1 MNQTL
6 IKKVHALG
14 GFVALAALFLGL
26 ASPLRAYPIFAR
38 KYRTAC
44 TTCHT
49 VFPKLNPFGQAFRL
63 NGYRMPQETED
74 LVKQEPVSL
83 GAPAYRRMWPSA
95 VMPSQLPGNAPVA
108 MNVKMATV
116 NTSSYDPTNGKT
128 TTRNDFQLPQEANIF
143 GAGTLGDHMSFMAEL
158 TFGENPDGSTSAE
171 IEHARLDID
180 SILGPDHLV
189 NIRLGKFAP
198 NLYDGFQEM
207 WLMSNNGVD
216 TMFTYNPVGYAGGTG
231 SGFDD
236 HATPIIS
243 LPNRVR
249 GIEVYGVAAHRF
261 FYTFG
266 AMTKIG
272 PGGYTGSFVAPG
284 VVTVPSQT
292 AQTPNG
298 NFGSNAHKDL
308 YARIDYKFGGMGL
321 DGNTDG
327 VNLPPENWRETS
339 FRVGLLGMTG
349 NGQDINFAVNDPLG
363 NAFNMQD
370 VKYTRA
376 GIFSSLMVGDL
387 NVFGV
392 YLRGSDKLDL
402 IDPATNLVLNE
413 NTRSYDTWFT
423 QADYV
428 INPTFITS
436 VRYEHLRPAD
446 TSVKPEKFLNLN
458 FTYLVFANV
467 KTMLEY
473 REDLNETR
481 NNQLAVVLRAAF

>member
-1 MNQTL
+1 MNRTWSNCLKPIQSFL
-6 IKKVHALG
+6 
-14 GFVALAALFLGL
+14 ALATLFLGVSRP
-26 ASPLRAYPIFAR
+26 ASAYPIFAR

-63 NGYRMPQETED
+63 NGYRMPQESED
-74 LVKQEPVSL
+74 MIKQTPVSL
-83 GAPAYRRMWPSA
+83 GSDAYRRLWPSA

-108 MNVKMATV
+108 MNVKMESV
-116 NTSSYDPTNGKT
+116 STSSYDPASGKT
-128 TTRNDFQLPQEANIF
+128 TTRNDFQFPQEANIF

-158 TFGENPDGSTSAE
+158 TFGENPDGSTSTE
-171 IEHARLDID
+171 IEHARIDFD
-180 SILGPDHLV
+180 SIVGPDHLV
-189 NIRLGKFAP
+189 NLRLGKFAP

-207 WLMSNNGVD
+207 WLMTDNGVD
-216 TMFTYNPVGYAGGTG
+216 TLFTYNPVGYNGGTG
-231 SGFDD
+231 SGADD
-236 HATPIIS
+236 MGTPIIS
-243 LPNRVR
+243 LPARVR
-249 GIEVYGVAAHRF
+249 GIELYGVAAHRF
-261 FYTFG
+261 FYTVG

-272 PGGYTGSFVAPG
+272 PGGYTGAFNSTTNP
-284 VVTVPSQT
+284 
-292 AQTPNG
+292 QTPNG
-298 NFGSNAHKDL
+298 NFGNNAHKDF
-308 YARIDYKFGGMGL
+308 YARVDYKFGGMGL

-339 FRVGLLGMTG
+339 FRVGVLGLSG
-349 NGQDINFAVNDPLG
+349 NGQDMNYEVNDPLG
-363 NAFNMQD
+363 NVFNMQD
-370 VKYTRA
+370 VNYTRA
-376 GIFSSLMVGDL
+376 GLFGSLMVGDL

-392 YLRGSDKLDL
+392 YLRGNDKLQL

-413 NTRSYDTWFT
+413 NSRSYSTWFT

-436 VRYEHLRPAD
+436 VRYEHLKPAD

-458 FTYLVFANV
+458 FTYLVYANV

-481 NNQLAVVLRAAF
+481 NNQLAVVLRTAF